1 MSVLFTHFSGQTFYN
16 KTIKMKRTDNRANS
30 AKESAT
36 SARTT
41 EKTYSVRCL
50 GLGKDADTIVRPHT
64 DRDKALM
71 SLASRISEC
80 STSIHV
86 DEIETLSEVRDIVEY
101 ILSYDW
107 TPEEVERTM
116 EEYDSEDDT
125 DVSKLR
131 DYIEYVIDDTSSDYI
146 ESLCSDVYDSTGIVK
161 CYDTFEEMYEYWMDC
176 KLPE

>member
-1 MSVLFTHFSGQTFYN
+1 MKKHDKENATLQTAQ
-16 KTIKMKRTDNRANS
+16 AN
-30 AKESAT
+30 

-41 EKTYSVRCL
+41 EKTYSVRYL
-50 GLGKDADTIVRPHT
+50 SLGKDADTIVRPHT

-86 DEIETLSEVRDIVEY
+86 SEIETLAEVRDIVEY

-107 TPEEVERTM
+107 TPEEIERTM
-116 EEYDSEDDT
+116 EEYDKEDDT

-131 DYIEYVIDDTSSDYI
+131 DYIEYVIDETSSDYI
-146 ESLCSDVYDSTGIVK
+146 ESLCGEVYDSTGIVREFE
-161 CYDTFEEMYEYWMDC
+161 TLEEMYEYWMDAE
-176 KLPE
+176 LPA

>member
-1 MSVLFTHFSGQTFYN
+1 MQTN
-16 KTIKMKRTDNRANS
+16 NTTNNTTNS
-30 AKESAT
+30 N
-36 SARTT
+36 
-41 EKTYSVRCL
+41 KTYSVRYL
-50 GLGKDADTIVRPHT
+50 GLGIDACTIVHPWT

-86 DEIETLSEVRDIVEY
+86 DEIETLAEVRDIVEY

-107 TPEEVERTM
+107 TPEEIERTM

-131 DYIEYVIDDTSSDYI
+131 DYIEYVIDETSSGYI
-146 ESLCSDVYDSTGIVK
+146 ESLCCDVYISTGIVRE
-161 CYDTFEEMYEYWMDC
+161 FETIDEMYEYWMDC
-176 KLPE
+176 ELPA

>member
-1 MSVLFTHFSGQTFYN
+1 MQ
-16 KTIKMKRTDNRANS
+16 ANNN
-30 AKESAT
+30 
-36 SARTT
+36 TT
-41 EKTYSVRCL
+41 NNTTNKTYSVRYL
-50 GLGKDADTIVRPHT
+50 GLGNDAATIVHPWT

-107 TPEEVERTM
+107 APEEVGRIM
-116 EEYDSEDDT
+116 DEYDKEDDT

-131 DYIEYVIDDTSSDYI
+131 DYIEYVIDETSSGYI

-161 CYDTFEEMYEYWMDC
+161 CYDTYEEMYEYWMDAE
-176 KLPE
+176 LPE

>member
-1 MSVLFTHFSGQTFYN
+1 MN
-16 KTIKMKRTDNRANS
+16 KTDKENATLQTAQAN
-30 AKESAT
+30 

-41 EKTYSVRCL
+41 EKTYSVRYL
-50 GLGKDADTIVRPHT
+50 GQGISASTIVHPWNG
-64 DRDKALM
+64 RDKALM

-86 DEIETLSEVRDIVEY
+86 DEIETLAEVRDIVED

-131 DYIEYVIDDTSSDYI
+131 DYIEYVIDETSSDYI
-146 ESLCSDVYDSTGIVK
+146 EYLCNDVYASTGIVREFE
-161 CYDTFEEMYEYWMDC
+161 TLEEMYEYWMDAE
-176 KLPE
+176 LPA

>member
-1 MSVLFTHFSGQTFYN
+1 MQ
-16 KTIKMKRTDNRANS
+16 ANNN
-30 AKESAT
+30 
-36 SARTT
+36 TT
-41 EKTYSVRCL
+41 NSPKTYSVRYL
-50 GLGKDADTIVRPHT
+50 SLGKDADTIVHPWT

-86 DEIETLSEVRDIVEY
+86 DEIETLAEVRDIVEY

-107 TPEEVERTM
+107 TPEEIERTM
-116 EEYDSEDDT
+116 SEYDSEDDT

-131 DYIEYVIDDTSSDYI
+131 DYIEYVIDETSSDYI
-146 ESLCSDVYDSTGIVK
+146 ESLCSEVYASTGIVREFE
-161 CYDTFEEMYEYWMDC
+161 TLEEMYEYWMDC

>member
-1 MSVLFTHFSGQTFYN
+1 MKKHDKETATLQTAQ
-16 KTIKMKRTDNRANS
+16 AN
-30 AKESAT
+30 

-41 EKTYSVRCL
+41 EKTYSVRYL

-86 DEIETLSEVRDIVEY
+86 GEIETLAEVRDIVEY

-107 TPEEVERTM
+107 TPEEIERIM
-116 EEYDSEDDT
+116 SEYDSEDDA

-131 DYIEYVIDDTSSDYI
+131 NYIEYVIDETSSDYI
-146 ESLCSDVYDSTGIVK
+146 ESLCGEVYASTGIVREFE
-161 CYDTFEEMYEYWMDC
+161 TLEEMYEYWMDAE
-176 KLPE
+176 LPA